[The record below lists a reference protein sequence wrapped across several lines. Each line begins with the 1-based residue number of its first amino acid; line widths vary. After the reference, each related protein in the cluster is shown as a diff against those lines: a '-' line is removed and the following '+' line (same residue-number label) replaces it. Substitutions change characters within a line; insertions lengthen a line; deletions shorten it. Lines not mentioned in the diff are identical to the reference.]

1 MNMLLKTK
9 FKNGLLKKVNEND
22 IVLDINNIRINGIN
36 KGCSGTI
43 THKKTGVK
51 IYINTEGI
59 KYIGEPRKLLY
70 RFESC
75 SCCKNK
81 KELWIN
87 HKLPTNNMFTT
98 ENDFINKVVSFLN
111 ALDKLK

>member
-22 IVLDINNIRINGIN
+22 IVLDINNIKINGVN
-36 KGCSGTI
+36 RGCSGTI
-43 THKKTGVK
+43 THKKTGIK

-59 KYIGEPRKLLY
+59 KWTGEPRNLLY

-87 HKLPTNNMFTT
+87 HNLPTNNMFAT
-98 ENDFINKVVSFLN
+98 ENVFINKVVDFLN
-111 ALDKLK
+111 VLDKLN